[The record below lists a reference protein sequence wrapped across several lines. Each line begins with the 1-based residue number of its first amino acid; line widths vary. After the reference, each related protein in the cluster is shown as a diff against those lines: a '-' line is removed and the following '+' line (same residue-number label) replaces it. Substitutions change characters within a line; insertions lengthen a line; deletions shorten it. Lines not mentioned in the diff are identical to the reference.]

1 MERDQD
7 RVHFLRF
14 VLKES
19 KKGALFFE
27 KGEERSFY
35 RLKRGSASM
44 RENLARPFIVAR
56 SVERTPK
63 ELN

>member
-1 MERDQD
+1 MEGDQD

-27 KGEERSFY
+27 KGEESFY